1 MAWYTSAKLWSAV
14 AGAAGTLLIQGL
26 GKTPCVRKAAVA
38 AASKLVIAKENAE
51 AAVQSFKDDTEDLC
65 ADAREDARLKAE
77 AAAKAAEI
85 EARIRAEIE
94 AEMAADASEQ
104 AEGKAE

>member
-1 MAWYTSAKLWSAV
+1 MAWYTNAKLWSVV
-14 AGAAGTLLIQGL
+14 AGAAGTLVIQAL
-26 GKTPCVRKAAVA
+26 AKTPCVRKAAVT
-38 AASKLVIAKENAE
+38 AASKAVIAKENAE

-85 EARIRAEIE
+85 EARIRAEVE
-94 AEMAADASEQ
+94 AEMAAD
-104 AEGKAE
+104 KAEAETD